1 MNTSG
6 KRTNVDVNVLVEYFS
21 FRIMLMPRII
31 ITLNIIVTV
40 LGIAALV
47 CLPVAMIYFAV
58 TSGIN
63 DRTDLIRPCGEG
75 FLAVLLG
82 LLLCRLTFEYL
93 ILFFRI
99 NETLTEILWKNEG
112 LPHEHVHASNPE
124 PLDEPPSSPVDL
136 DEITLVAP
144 QPVYVAPILPHLL
157 PENEIRPG
165 DIVFDCP
172 FCGHN
177 HAISP
182 KGAGIAVNCMK
193 CGKSITVPQEDNP

>member
-1 MNTSG
+1 MNPSG
-6 KRTNVDVNVLVEYFS
+6 TRTNVDVNVLVEYFS

-31 ITLNIIVTV
+31 IVLNIIVTI
-40 LGIAALV
+40 LGLAALI

-58 TSGIN
+58 TMGVD
-63 DRTDLIRPCGEG
+63 DRTELIRPCGAG
-75 FLAVLLG
+75 FLGVLLG
-82 LLLCRLTFEYL
+82 LVVCRLTFEYL

-112 LPHEHVHASNPE
+112 LPHEQVHSPNPE
-124 PLDEPPSSPVDL
+124 PLDESPSSQDEL
-136 DEITLVAP
+136 DEIELVPP

-182 KGAGIAVNCMK
+182 KGAGITVNCMK
-193 CGKSITVPQEDNP
+193 CGKSIIVPE

>member
-6 KRTNVDVNVLVEYFS
+6 VRTHVDVNVLVEFFS

-31 ITLNIIVTV
+31 IALNIIVTI
-40 LGIAALV
+40 LGLAALV

-58 TSGIN
+58 TSGVD
-63 DRTDLIRPCGEG
+63 DRSDLIKQCGEG
-75 FLAVLLG
+75 FLGILLG
-82 LLLCRLTFEYL
+82 LLVCRLAFEYL
-93 ILFFRI
+93 ILFFRM
-99 NETLTEILWKNEG
+99 NETLTEILRKE
-112 LPHEHVHASNPE
+112 
-124 PLDEPPSSPVDL
+124 DELPSSPAPVIDL
-136 DEITLVAP
+136 HQFPSRLDTEPPITLTP
-144 QPVYVAPILPHLL
+144 PEPIYVAPTLPQLQ

-182 KGAGIAVNCMK
+182 KGAGISVDCMK
-193 CGKSITVPQEDNP
+193 CGKSITVPQ